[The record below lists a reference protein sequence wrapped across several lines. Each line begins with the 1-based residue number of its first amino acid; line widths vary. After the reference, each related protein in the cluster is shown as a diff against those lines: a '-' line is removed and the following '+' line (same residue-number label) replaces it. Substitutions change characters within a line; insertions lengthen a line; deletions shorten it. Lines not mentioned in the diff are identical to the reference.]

1 MNREDGAV
9 SNPSSNAEFGGILR
23 TVSRRRVL
31 KGGLVAVTLACL
43 WTAANLFVTGRVVVA
58 TNGESASTLTQEEVT
73 IPRVGNPPLTSDLV
87 NLPGDLRTVAVPGP
101 SNLPEFVRDSQMAR
115 ALGKALFWDM
125 QVGSDGV
132 QACASCHFRA
142 GADPR
147 SKNQLSPGL
156 LHAGGAD
163 LTYTTGGGPNAQLQT
178 SDFPL
183 SRLTNP
189 TVRGA
194 LDPLSDSDDAVS
206 SQGVH
211 HLGDGIDPQ
220 GFHVGNV
227 NTRRVE
233 PRNTPSVINAVFNHR
248 QFWDG
253 RAENV
258 FNGVYHLGQ
267 RDPTAKVFR
276 TDQPGNPVEV
286 RVELVN
292 SSLASQAVAPI
303 VSTLEMS
310 EPGRTVQDVGRDLAR
325 TPRKI
330 FKRIQNVRPLA
341 NQKVHPA
348 DSILGPMSRWP
359 NPGLTARNYDEM
371 IKVAFHEHWWRSSR
385 LIRINADGS
394 KMLVDR
400 ADGDPATEEY
410 TLIQY
415 NFALFLGIA
424 VQLYEGTLIS
434 DDTPWDRFRRENPA
448 ASDSDLNPWTNTSP
462 NHISRLAL
470 FGAHLF
476 NDRTRGPTNLRC
488 SNCHEQNE
496 LTDASV
502 RRITAAVNGPV
513 RNRDGN
519 IIDKGFNNIGVRPTD
534 NDLGVG
540 ATDVFGRLSFTRR
553 LFPAAPPANFDGA
566 AVTKG
571 FGVQGAFKIPSLR
584 NVALTAPYFH
594 NGDAPTLRQVVE
606 LYSRGG
612 NVAPLTE
619 LDGTPIEPLGVPA
632 LTPDEIDALI
642 AFMEALTDERVL
654 YRRAPFDHP
663 QLFVPNGH
671 PGNSTWTIDA
681 NGDGLADELM
691 IEIPAV
697 GAAGGDPL
705 PGFLKG
711 VFGPPQ

>member
-227 NTRRVE
+227 AQPE
-233 PRNTPSVINAVFNHR
+233 P
-248 QFWDG
+248 
-253 RAENV
+253 
-258 FNGVYHLGQ
+258 
-267 RDPTAKVFR
+267 
-276 TDQPGNPVEV
+276 
-286 RVELVN
+286 
-292 SSLASQAVAPI
+292 
-303 VSTLEMS
+303 LE
-310 EPGRTVQDVGRDLAR
+310 
-325 TPRKI
+325 
-330 FKRIQNVRPLA
+330 
-341 NQKVHPA
+341 
-348 DSILGPMSRWP
+348 
-359 NPGLTARNYDEM
+359 
-371 IKVAFHEHWWRSSR
+371 
-385 LIRINADGS
+385 
-394 KMLVDR
+394 
-400 ADGDPATEEY
+400 
-410 TLIQY
+410 
-415 NFALFLGIA
+415 
-424 VQLYEGTLIS
+424 QL
-434 DDTPWDRFRRENPA
+434 PA
-448 ASDSDLNPWTNTSP
+448 AS
-462 NHISRLAL
+462 SR
-470 FGAHLF
+470 
-476 NDRTRGPTNLRC
+476 
-488 SNCHEQNE
+488 
-496 LTDASV
+496 
-502 RRITAAVNGPV
+502 
-513 RNRDGN
+513 
-519 IIDKGFNNIGVRPTD
+519 
-534 NDLGVG
+534 
-540 ATDVFGRLSFTRR
+540 AT
-553 LFPAAPPANFDGA
+553 P
-566 AVTKG
+566 
-571 FGVQGAFKIPSLR
+571 
-584 NVALTAPYFH
+584 
-594 NGDAPTLRQVVE
+594 RQ
-606 LYSRGG
+606 
-612 NVAPLTE
+612 
-619 LDGTPIEPLGVPA
+619 
-632 LTPDEIDALI
+632 
-642 AFMEALTDERVL
+642 
-654 YRRAPFDHP
+654 
-663 QLFVPNGH
+663 
-671 PGNSTWTIDA
+671 
-681 NGDGLADELM
+681 
-691 IEIPAV
+691 
-697 GAAGGDPL
+697 
-705 PGFLKG
+705 
-711 VFGPPQ
+711 